1 MNSKYSGEQVE
12 AILDKV
18 NSGTST
24 KIVQLPDAVF
34 SLVGITSEDSAAVL
48 QAFGGKEAMI
58 KLVQQIRDAEIVCVK
73 PSEGASGYLN
83 SLVAS
88 VEFTDNDNFQVIL
101 LFSLPSAS
109 VTFMTFV
116 FGFDTGN
123 AAVMSISSSTMP
135 DEFAGTILT
144 KDSVV
149 NSLISTDTKAPLSA
163 AQGKALNEKIEAMS
177 GGGSSGGAYKLG
189 VMVSTLDKN
198 STHQE
203 IQEAF
208 DNKYDDFIQ
217 AIKAGRPIILS
228 GNMME
233 AFYFNI
239 PISASILNDNDT
251 ELAII
256 SYIQA
261 GYNSSYHTID
271 AVSLYINKQRASGV
285 LSVEYATNAN
295 ISNK

>member
-18 NSGTST
+18 NAGTST
-24 KIVQLPDAVF
+24 KIVQLPDTVF
-34 SLVGITSEDSAAVL
+34 SLVGTTSEDSAAVL

-109 VTFMTFV
+109 VTFITFV

-123 AAVMSISSSTMP
+123 AAVMSISSSSMP

-144 KDSVV
+144 KDSIV
-149 NSLISTDTKAPLSA
+149 NSLTSANTKAPLSA
-163 AQGKALNEKIEAMS
+163 AQGKALNEKIEAIS

-189 VMVSTLDKN
+189 IAVSTLSKS

-208 DNKYDDFIQ
+208 ENKYDDFIQ
-217 AIKAGRPIILS
+217 AVKSGKQIIIT
-228 GNMME
+228 GNVME
-233 AFYFNI
+233 IMYFNY
-239 PISASILNDNDT
+239 PITVTIMNNEKDEET
-251 ELAII
+251 II
-256 SYIQA
+256 SYVGA
-261 GYNSSYHTID
+261 GYNASTPMINTS
-271 AVSLYINKQRASGV
+271 SLYISKQKTSGV
-285 LSVEYATNAN
+285 LSVTHTAN
-295 ISNK
+295 ISIR

>member
-34 SLVGITSEDSAAVL
+34 SLVGTTSEDSAAVL

-58 KLVQQIRDAEIVCVK
+58 KLVQQIRDAEIVCAK

-88 VEFTDNDNFQVIL
+88 VEFTNNDNFQAIL
-101 LFSLPSAS
+101 LFALPAPHAAFT
-109 VTFMTFV
+109 TFA
-116 FGFDTGN
+116 FGFNTGN
-123 AAVMSISSSTMP
+123 AAVMSINSSSMP
-135 DEFAGTILT
+135 DEFAGDILT

-163 AQGKALNEKIEAMS
+163 AQGKALNEKIDTMS
-177 GGGSSGGAYKLG
+177 GGDSSGGAYKLG
-189 VMVSTLDKN
+189 VAVSTLSKS

-217 AIKAGRPIILS
+217 AVKSGKQIIIT
-228 GNMME
+228 GNVME
-233 AFYFNI
+233 IMYFNY
-239 PISASILNDNDT
+239 PITVTIMNNEKDEET
-251 ELAII
+251 II
-256 SYIQA
+256 SYVGA
-261 GYNSSYHTID
+261 GYNASTPMINTS
-271 AVSLYINKQRASGV
+271 SLYISKQKTSGV
-285 LSVEYATNAN
+285 LSVTHTAN
-295 ISNK
+295 ISIR